1 MLNRYLYMDQKCR
14 ERLKQLLITYKYSLT
29 GALQFS
35 PSHIVHKECEMFS
48 DSRNLEGK
56 IARRVVWDL
65 ISFKFYLLFL
75 ILLYKTTLY
84 SFHII
89 SRCFSKCQ
97 NVFCPKKHNYA
108 WKAIAS
114 DSDKTYGIIPI
125 MFSLSILKNLVRY
138 LNKQTNRQVYIMHL
152 WT

>member
-1 MLNRYLYMDQKCR
+1 MTKTITNNLQIFINWCPPVFPFPYRAQRMWNVFW
-14 ERLKQLLITYKYSLT
+14 LKKSWGENCTESCLRFNFFQIL
-29 GALQFS
+29 F
-35 PSHIVHKECEMFS
+35 IVFLCAHGV
-48 DSRNLEGK
+48 L
-56 IARRVVWDL
+56 
-65 ISFKFYLLFL
+65 L

-114 DSDKTYGIIPI
+114 DSDKTNGIIPI